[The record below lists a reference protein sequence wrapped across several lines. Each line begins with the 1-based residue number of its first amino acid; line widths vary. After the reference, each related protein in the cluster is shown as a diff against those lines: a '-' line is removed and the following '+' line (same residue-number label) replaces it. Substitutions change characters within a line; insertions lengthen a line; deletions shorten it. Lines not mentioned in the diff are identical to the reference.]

1 MRGKGQGLLK
11 RIRQKRVAKQEELA
25 SLWRRSP
32 ELTYVAR
39 GSTRK
44 YISFRIQGRK
54 YLHVQAQTFNV
65 EGELARYFRFSC
77 EECNETPC

>member
-1 MRGKGQGLLK
+1 MRGKEQGLLK
-11 RIRQKRVAKQEELA
+11 RIRRKRVAKQEELT
-25 SLWRRSP
+25 SLWQRSP

-44 YISFRIQGRK
+44 YISFRIQERK